1 MHALAE
7 SEVNRMFA
15 LKYFLE
21 LSGLALLGASIAVVV
36 LDWYRER
43 RIFHAVQAARL
54 FAFGFL
60 PLLAGLSIQLVPP
73 GMAGIRVSQLSGTL
87 PGTLYPG
94 THIIVPLI
102 QSVELY
108 KVRDVV
114 FQTVVPADQKN
125 PGENLKVQTKEGL
138 SIGLAVAVRYRVDPQ
153 RLQHVHANVPQPL
166 EKELVPP
173 VVASVFREIAPNYMT
188 RELLAAKR
196 EEVRLAATSA
206 ITKKLASDGVIVR
219 EVMLR
224 DIQLPP
230 EYAKGLEGLMLKEQE
245 NERLTIE
252 VEVKKKL
259 VRTAELEAEADK
271 SRQIKQAEGQAQV
284 VVLQAKAQS
293 DAMQYTLP
301 LKEKQIQQTR
311 LEAEARKESTV
322 KQAEASAQAKVIDG
336 KAELEK
342 RRMMN
347 EAEVHRVQLMSRA
360 DADKLKLEA
369 AVLKEN
375 PLLIQ
380 KIIAERLS
388 DKLQIM
394 MVPTDGKGFFA
405 NDVLRGALTAA
416 PVQQQ

>member
-1 MHALAE
+1 
-7 SEVNRMFA
+7 MFA

-21 LSGLALLGASIAVVV
+21 LSGLALMCAATALVG
-36 LDWYRER
+36 LDLYRDR
-43 RIFHAVQAARL
+43 RLIRAVQAARL
-54 FAFGFL
+54 FAIGLL

-73 GMAGIRVSQLSGTL
+73 GSAGVRVSQLSGTL

-102 QSVELY
+102 QSVERY
-108 KVRDVV
+108 RISDAVY
-114 FQTVVPADQKN
+114 QTVIPADPKN
-125 PGENLKVQTKEGL
+125 PGESLKIQTKEGL

-166 EKELVPP
+166 ERELVPP

-188 RELLAAKR
+188 RELLTAKR

-230 EYAKGLEGLMLKEQE
+230 EYAKGLEGLLLKEQE
-245 NERLTIE
+245 NERLSIE

-271 SRQIKQAEGQAQV
+271 ARQIKQAEGQSQV
-284 VVLQAKAQS
+284 TVLQAKAQS

-342 RRMMN
+342 RKMMN
-347 EAEVHRVQLMSRA
+347 EAEVHRVQLMSKA
-360 DADKLKLEA
+360 DADRLKLEA

-405 NDVLRGALTAA
+405 NDVLRGALTGT